1 MGFIYKITNDINDK
15 IYIGQ
20 TSGTLEERFKQHKK
34 KINSDDRKTFPLY
47 NAMRK
52 YGVEHFSIEMIEQ
65 TDHLQEREQYWIK
78 FFDSYNNGYNATLGG
93 DGWVRTDYD
102 LIANL
107 YSQGLSGI
115 EIAQQMGITKNTVY
129 RGLKAK
135 GIKTL
140 SNTETSK
147 KKNSKSIGQY
157 DKTTLELIHI
167 FPSVADAAKAMGKSR
182 AHISSCAH
190 GKKASAYGYKWKF
203 IEEEDK

>member
-15 IYIGQ
+15 VYVGQ

-52 YGVEHFSIEMIEQ
+52 YGIEHFSIEEIEQ
-65 TDHLQEREQYWIK
+65 TDNLQEREQYWIK

-102 LIANL
+102 LIASL
-107 YSQGLSGI
+107 YNQGYTGI
-115 EIAQQMGITKNTVY
+115 EIAQQMGVTKNTVY

-135 GIKTL
+135 GIETL

-147 KKNSKSIGQY
+147 KKNSKQIGQY

-167 FPSVADAAKAMGKSR
+167 FPSIADAAKAMGKNH

>member
-65 TDHLQEREQYWIK
+65 TDNLQEREQYWIK

-102 LIANL
+102 LIASL
-107 YSQGLSGI
+107 YSQGFSGI

-135 GIKTL
+135 GIETL

-147 KKNSKSIGQY
+147 KKNSKAIGQY

-167 FPSVADAAKAMGKSR
+167 FPSVAEAAKAMGKNR

>member
-15 IYIGQ
+15 IYVGQ

-34 KINSDDRKTFPLY
+34 KMNSEDRKTYPLY

-52 YGVEHFSIEMIEQ
+52 YGVEHFAIEALEE
-65 TDHLQEREQYWIK
+65 TDNLQEREQYWIK
-78 FFDSYNNGYNATLGG
+78 YFDSYNNGYNATHGG
-93 DGWVRTDYD
+93 DGQVRTDYN
-102 LIANL
+102 LIVDL
-107 YSQGLSGI
+107 YSKGFSGI
-115 EIAQQMGITKNTVY
+115 EIANQIGVTKNTVY
-129 RGLKAK
+129 RALKAK
-135 GIKTL
+135 GVKVL

-157 DKTTLELIHI
+157 DKKTMELIHI
-167 FPSVADAAKAMGKSR
+167 FPSVADAAKAIGKNH

-203 IEEEDK
+203 IDEEE

>member
-15 IYIGQ
+15 IYVGQ
-20 TSGTLEERFKQHKK
+20 TSGTLKERFKQHKK
-34 KINSDDRKTFPLY
+34 KMNSEDRKTYPLY

-52 YGVEHFSIEMIEQ
+52 YGIEHFSIKILEE
-65 TDHLQEREQYWIK
+65 TDNLQEREQYWIK
-78 FFDSYNNGYNATLGG
+78 YFDSYNNGYNTTRGG

-102 LIANL
+102 LIVDL
-107 YSQGLSGI
+107 YSKGFTGI
-115 EIAQQMGITKNTVY
+115 EIANQVGVNKNTVY
-129 RGLKAK
+129 KALKAK
-135 GIKTL
+135 GITVL

-157 DKTTLELIHI
+157 DKKTMELIHI
-167 FPSVADAAKAMGKSR
+167 FPSVADAAKAMGKNH

-203 IEEEDK
+203 IDKEE

>member
-15 IYIGQ
+15 IYVGQ

-34 KINSDDRKTFPLY
+34 KINSDDGKTFPLY

-65 TDHLQEREQYWIK
+65 TDNLQEREQYWIK

-107 YSQGLSGI
+107 YSQGFSGI

-135 GIKTL
+135 GIETL

-157 DKTTLELIHI
+157 DKTTLE
-167 FPSVADAAKAMGKSR
+167 
-182 AHISSCAH
+182 
-190 GKKASAYGYKWKF
+190 
-203 IEEEDK
+203 